1 MKGNFIQFGAGN
13 IGRSFIAP
21 IFANAGYNVTF
32 IDVDKE
38 LVRLLNERGSYPVY
52 LADDDSPETIT
63 VTNVSAI
70 DGNDVEAVVE
80 AIASADI
87 AATAVGANA
96 LKYLYENIAAGI
108 VKRNG
113 RPLDI
118 ILAEN
123 LRSAANILKQGV
135 SEYLPNDIDV
145 AQVLGAIETSIGKM
159 SPLLTAEQKAKDPLL
174 VCAEKYNTLILDKL
188 AFLNP
193 IPDVKGLYPTPYMT
207 AYVDRKLYIHNLG
220 HATVAYLAYKKDK
233 NIEYIWQALDD
244 KDVYDTAR
252 KVMTESGAALVK
264 TYSDAFSAE
273 QIMEHIDDLLKRMA
287 NKALM
292 DTVYRVGRD
301 LKRKLSHEDRII
313 GAMTLAIKADVDI
326 TNMAMVARAALDFT
340 ATDESGNMFAP
351 DVEVMNMIKEKGHKN
366 TLIEISNLD
375 INKIIDKKI
384 LEEIMKNDN

>member
-1 MKGNFIQFGAGN
+1 MTKTFVQFGAGN
-13 IGRSFIAP
+13 IGRSFISQLFSA
-21 IFANAGYNVTF
+21 AGYNIIL

-38 LVRLLNERGSYPVY
+38 LVRLLNERGCYPIF

-63 VTNVSAI
+63 VTDVSAI
-70 DGNDVEAVVE
+70 DGNDAEAVIN
-80 AIASADI
+80 ALATADI

-96 LKYLYENIAAGI
+96 LKYLYKNIAAGL

-135 SEYLPNDIDV
+135 AEFSPKDV
-145 AQVLGAIETSIGKM
+145 DVDQVLGAIETSIGKM
-159 SPLLTAEQKAKDPLL
+159 SPLLTQEQKAKDPLL

-188 AFLNP
+188 AFLNQ

-233 NIEYIWQALDD
+233 NIEYIWQALED
-244 KDVYDTAR
+244 KEIYNTAR
-252 KVMTESGAALVK
+252 KVMTESGTALVK
-264 TYSDAFSAE
+264 TYTKAFNME

-301 LKRKLSHEDRII
+301 LKRKLSHEDRVI
-313 GAMTLAIKADVDI
+313 GAMTLAIKSDVDT
-326 TNMAMVARAALDFT
+326 TNMAMVARAALNFT
-340 ATDESGNMFAP
+340 AVDESGNMFAS
-351 DVEVMNMIKEKGHKN
+351 DIEVLNMIKEKGYKN
-366 TLIEISNLD
+366 TLIEISGLD
-375 INKIIDKKI
+375 INNAIDKKI
-384 LEEIMKNDN
+384 LEEILKNDN